1 MFQLTDKADGKA
13 WERIVYQATHLVVE
27 LQILIDHSDFDDDLI
42 RFLCFPHPAWP
53 QLFHKPMALSD
64 IAGLVS
70 TEAATEYLSSEYSK
84 FWPKVPNMRPERKS
98 RSWSYALGS
107 TFAVVAK
114 KKPGSS
120 QVKALA
126 RRLFNVYDRTGEFK
140 YDPDTDFDRV
150 TQVLTRINEV
160 AQEFVKNG
168 AKFEPDRRF
177 TLVTVRPKSD
187 PDFPKQWF
195 GGKEYPKTV
204 YQWSGEDDVPFW
216 TDPPDAS
223 KLENPPHDEED
234 QDQSASPSE
243 AGSAYEEEVSKD

>member
-1 MFQLTDKADGKA
+1 
-13 WERIVYQATHLVVE
+13 
-27 LQILIDHSDFDDDLI
+27 
-42 RFLCFPHPAWP
+42 
-53 QLFHKPMALSD
+53 
-64 IAGLVS
+64 
-70 TEAATEYLSSEYSK
+70 
-84 FWPKVPNMRPERKS
+84 MRPDRKS
-98 RSWSYALGS
+98 RSWSYPLGS
-107 TFAVVAK
+107 TFVVVAK

-140 YDPDTDFDRV
+140 YDPDTDLDRV

-177 TLVTVRPKSD
+177 PLVTVRPRSD
-187 PDFPKQWF
+187 PDLPEQWF

-204 YQWSGEDDVPFW
+204 YQWSGEDDVAFW

-223 KLENPPHDEED
+223 KLKHPPHDEED
-234 QDQSASPSE
+234 QDQSASPLE
-243 AGSAYEEEVSKD
+243 AGSAFEEGDPKN

>member
-42 RFLCFPHPAWP
+42 RFL
-53 QLFHKPMALSD
+53 D
-64 IAGLVS
+64 ISGLVS
-70 TEAATEYLSSEYSK
+70 PEAAIEYLSSEYSK
-84 FWPKVPNMRPERKS
+84 YWPKVPNMRPD
-98 RSWSYALGS
+98 L
-107 TFAVVAK
+107 VAK

-140 YDPDTDFDRV
+140 YDPDTDLDRV

-177 TLVTVRPKSD
+177 PLVTVRPRSD
-187 PDFPKQWF
+187 PDLPEQWF

-204 YQWSGEDDVPFW
+204 YQWSGEDDVAFW

-223 KLENPPHDEED
+223 KLKHPPHDEED
-234 QDQSASPSE
+234 QDQSASPLE
-243 AGSAYEEEVSKD
+243 AGSAFEEGDPKN

>member
-13 WERIVYQATHLVVE
+13 WERIVYRATHLVVE

-53 QLFHKPMALSD
+53 QLFHKPIALSD

-84 FWPKVPNMRPERKS
+84 FWPKVPNMRPE
-98 RSWSYALGS
+98 L
-107 TFAVVAK
+107 VAK

-160 AQEFVKNG
+160 AQKFVKNG

-177 TLVTVRPKSD
+177 PLVTVRPKSD
-187 PDFPKQWF
+187 PDFPEQWF
-195 GGKEYPKTV
+195 GGKEYPETV
-204 YQWSGEDDVPFW
+204 YQWSGEDDVPF
-216 TDPPDAS
+216 
-223 KLENPPHDEED
+223 
-234 QDQSASPSE
+234 
-243 AGSAYEEEVSKD
+243 